1 MSSPQ
6 DNAHD
11 DGYGGSPKRFKG
23 DTDQSD
29 LPSGILRDEPQ
40 PEADIPDQ
48 SNARKAR
55 KSIGRRVSFAPTAHV
70 RMFEIAEDKQAT
82 PLHKN
87 NTFAMP
93 DISSQTGMAGFDL

>member
-29 LPSGILRDEPQ
+29 LSSGILRDEPQ

-87 NTFAMP
+87 NT
-93 DISSQTGMAGFDL
+93 